1 MLSSGELQALRLSLQ
16 VASLGT
22 LLGLPLSLFIAWVL
36 VKSSMRGK
44 VVLET
49 LVSFPLVLPPV
60 ITGYLLLLLLSREGI
75 IGSFLHNALG
85 IELVFTW
92 VAAAMAAGLVSLP
105 LMVRAMEV
113 AIAGVDPRLEQAARS
128 LGAGPLRTLATV
140 TMPLAYRGML
150 AAVLLGFAR
159 GLGEFGAT
167 IVVAGNIPGQTQ
179 TIPLAIFT
187 GLQSGD
193 DAAAIRLVVMSL
205 VLALISLSIH
215 HFLLHRRG
223 LLRRVWSTS

>member
-187 GLQSGD
+187 GLQAGD

-223 LLRRVWSTS
+223 LLRRAWSTS

>member
-16 VASLGT
+16 VAFLGT
-22 LLGLPLSLFIAWVL
+22 LLGLPLSLLIAWVL
-36 VKSSMRGK
+36 VKSSIRGK
-44 VVLET
+44 VILET

-75 IGSFLHNALG
+75 IGRFLHSAFG
-85 IELVFTW
+85 IEVVFTW
-92 VAAAMAAGLVSLP
+92 VAAAIAAGIVSLP

-140 TMPLAYRGML
+140 TIPLAYRGML

-187 GLQSGD
+187 GLQAGD

-223 LLRRVWSTS
+223 LLRRAWPMS

>member
-22 LLGLPLSLFIAWVL
+22 LLGLPLSLLIAWVL
-36 VKSSMRGK
+36 VKSSIRGK
-44 VVLET
+44 VILET

-75 IGSFLHNALG
+75 IGRFLHSAFG
-85 IELVFTW
+85 IEVVFTW
-92 VAAAMAAGLVSLP
+92 VAAAIAAGIVSLP

-140 TMPLAYRGML
+140 TLPLAYRGML

-159 GLGEFGAT
+159 SLGEFGAT

-187 GLQSGD
+187 GLQAGD

-223 LLRRVWSTS
+223 LLRRAWPTS

>member
-22 LLGLPLSLFIAWVL
+22 LLGLPLSLLIAWVL
-36 VKSSMRGK
+36 VKSSIRGK
-44 VVLET
+44 VILET

-75 IGSFLHNALG
+75 IGRFLHSAFG
-85 IELVFTW
+85 IEVVFTW
-92 VAAAMAAGLVSLP
+92 VAAAIAAGIVSLP

-140 TMPLAYRGML
+140 TLPLAYRGML

-187 GLQSGD
+187 GLQAGD

-223 LLRRVWSTS
+223 LLRRAWPTS

>member
-1 MLSSGELQALRLSLQ
+1 MS
-16 VASLGT
+16 
-22 LLGLPLSLFIAWVL
+22 
-36 VKSSMRGK
+36 
-44 VVLET
+44 
-49 LVSFPLVLPPV
+49 LPPV

>member
-1 MLSSGELQALRLSLQ
+1 MQ

-85 IELVFTW
+85 IDLVFTW

-140 TMPLAYRGML
+140 TIPLAYRGML

-187 GLQSGD
+187 GLQAGD

-223 LLRRVWSTS
+223 LLRRAWSTS

>member
-22 LLGLPLSLFIAWVL
+22 LLGLPLSLLIAWVL
-36 VKSSMRGK
+36 VKSSIRGK
-44 VVLET
+44 VILET

-75 IGSFLHNALG
+75 IGRFLHSAFG
-85 IELVFTW
+85 IEVVFTW
-92 VAAAMAAGLVSLP
+92 VAAAIAAGIVSLP

-140 TMPLAYRGML
+140 TIPLAYRGML

-187 GLQSGD
+187 GLQAGD

-223 LLRRVWSTS
+223 LLRRAWPMS

>member
-85 IELVFTW
+85 IDLVFTW

-140 TMPLAYRGML
+140 TIPLAYRGML

-187 GLQSGD
+187 GLQAGD

-223 LLRRVWSTS
+223 LLRRAWSTS

>member
-22 LLGLPLSLFIAWVL
+22 LLGLPISLLIAWVL
-36 VKSSMRGK
+36 VKSSIRGK
-44 VVLET
+44 VILET

-75 IGSFLHNALG
+75 IGGFLHSAFG
-85 IELVFTW
+85 IEVVFTW
-92 VAAAMAAGLVSLP
+92 VAAAMAAGIISLP

-140 TMPLAYRGML
+140 TLPLAYRGML

-187 GLQSGD
+187 GLQAGD

-223 LLRRVWSTS
+223 LLRRAWPMS

>member
-1 MLSSGELQALRLSLQ
+1 MFSSGELQALRLSLQ
-16 VASLGT
+16 IASLGT
-22 LLGLPLSLFIAWVL
+22 LLGLPLSLLIAWVL

-75 IGSFLHNALG
+75 IGGFLHSAFG
-85 IELVFTW
+85 IEVVFTW
-92 VAAAMAAGLVSLP
+92 VAAAMAAGIVSLP

-128 LGAGPLRTLATV
+128 LGAGPIRTLSSITI
-140 TMPLAYRGML
+140 PLAYRGML
-150 AAVLLGFAR
+150 AATLLGFAR

-187 GLQSGD
+187 GLQAGD

-223 LLRRVWSTS
+223 LLRRAWPTS

>member
-75 IGSFLHNALG
+75 IGSFLHSALG

-140 TMPLAYRGML
+140 TIPLAYRGML

-187 GLQSGD
+187 GLQAGD

-223 LLRRVWSTS
+223 LLRRAWSTS